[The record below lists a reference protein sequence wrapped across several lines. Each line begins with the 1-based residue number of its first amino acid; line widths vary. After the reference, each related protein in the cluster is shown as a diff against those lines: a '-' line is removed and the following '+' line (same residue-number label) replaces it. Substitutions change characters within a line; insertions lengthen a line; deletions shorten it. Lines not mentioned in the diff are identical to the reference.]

1 MRKIGLTLAGAIGVW
16 AGAGVVHAAAVSP
29 VPARD
34 AAISVSSAFDT
45 QTLFITWA
53 DGVDPAV
60 RDLALVLGNAAIV
73 AESSDGLTSQ
83 VRAADMEAA
92 QATIAGF
99 GPGVVAAVQ
108 PASEFIS
115 AKFGLSGFEIA
126 NLNLDPH
133 RAADI
138 QIPVVL
144 DGREELLVLEQ
155 HSLRSP
161 DFKLLVDVGGGVLVE
176 QTPPPV
182 ETYQGVLDGVEG
194 SVVSASLHNG
204 LTAVVRIDGP
214 FPRDFV
220 VQPLSEAFD
229 AAPAGAHVVYS
240 ARNVVDQHAQCG
252 GAILHPDMGDALKG
266 AVEAPATSGSSR
278 VRKVCQIAFDAD
290 FEFYQLNGSSVPNTT
305 ADIENVLNSVRITYE
320 RDCDVTFTITT
331 VIVRSNSS
339 DPYTTSDSSALLT
352 QFRTYWQANHGSV
365 TRDIAHLM
373 TGRNVDGSVIG
384 IAWLSAVCTSNGYGL
399 SQSRFTSNFNQR
411 FSLTAHE
418 VGHNF
423 SADHCDGNGDCHIM
437 CSGLGGC
444 NGLGSPPFFGVAE
457 KTGINSYAQG
467 RPCLSNATNNAPV
480 LSVIDPDNGDTYNQ
494 GNPVQFIGA
503 ATDDQDDTTALS
515 NTITWTSNLQGLL
528 GTGPS
533 VVRSDLVV
541 GTHTVTASVTD
552 SGGLSDTEVR
562 TFSVN
567 STVTIPA
574 VPSGQ
579 LTIESPAGNALHT
592 WVDNATNE
600 TSFSVQRQQRVG
612 TAWTGTTTFTGI
624 AANSSSYNSAAGQG
638 VWRYRVRANNSAGSS
653 AYTAWATA
661 LPLGPSGGSASQ
673 SGGTVTYA
681 WTDNALFEE
690 NFDVQRQQ
698 RVGTT
703 WTNTTTFVLGAN
715 ATSYVEAPGSGQ
727 WRYRVRSKA
736 PGRFSAYTTWSS
748 VTVP

>member
-1 MRKIGLTLAGAIGVW
+1 MRKFGLTLAGAIGIW
-16 AGAGVVHAAAVSP
+16 CAAGSAHAAAFSP
-29 VPARD
+29 VPAHD
-34 AAISVSSAFDT
+34 AAVSVSSAFDT
-45 QTLFITWA
+45 GTLFITWS

-60 RDLALVLGNAAIV
+60 RELAIVLGNATVV
-73 AESSDGLTSQ
+73 AESSDGQITQ
-83 VRAADMEAA
+83 VRADDLNAA
-92 QATIAGF
+92 RAAIAGF
-99 GPGVVAAVQ
+99 GVGVVGSVQ
-108 PASEFIS
+108 TAEEFIK
-115 AKFGLSGFEIA
+115 AKYGLDGFSIA
-126 NLNLDPH
+126 NLNLDPV
-133 RAADI
+133 RAASV
-138 QIPVVL
+138 QIPVDL
-144 DGREELLVLEQ
+144 DGRQELLVLEQ

-161 DFKLLVDVGGGVLVE
+161 DFKLLVDVGDGVLVE

-182 ETYQGVLDGVEG
+182 QTYQGVLDGVEG

-204 LTAVVRIDGP
+204 LTAVVRIDGA

-220 VQPLSEAFD
+220 VQPLTEAFD
-229 AAPAGAHVVYS
+229 GAPAGAHVVYS

-252 GAILHPDMGDALKG
+252 GALLHGNMGGALDNLEESPVTG
-266 AVEAPATSGSSR
+266 GSSR
-278 VRKVCQIAFDAD
+278 VRKICQIAFDAD

-320 RDCDVTFTITT
+320 RDCDVTFAITT
-331 VIVRSNSS
+331 VIVRSTSS

-352 QFRTYWQANHGSV
+352 QFRNYWQANHGSV

-423 SADHCDGNGDCHIM
+423 SANHCDGNGDCHIM

-457 KTGINSYAQG
+457 RTGINSYAQG

-480 LSVIDPDNGDTYNQ
+480 LNVIDPDNGDTYNQ
-494 GNPVQFIGA
+494 GTPVQFIGA
-503 ATDDQDDTTALS
+503 ATDDQDDTTTLS
-515 NTITWTSNLQGLL
+515 NSITWTSNLQGLL

-541 GTHTVTASVTD
+541 GTHIVTASVTD

-562 TFSVN
+562 TFSVV

-574 VPSGQ
+574 APSGQ
-579 LTIESPAGNALHT
+579 LAVESPAGNGLHT

-624 AANSSSYNSAAGQG
+624 AANSTSFNNAAGEG

-653 AYTAWATA
+653 VYTAWATG
-661 LPLGPSGGSASQ
+661 LPLAPSGGSASQ
-673 SGGTVTYA
+673 SGGTVTYT

-736 PGRFSAYTTWSS
+736 PGRFSAYTAWSS